1 MIDKKHF
8 RSYNPIFDSCKIK
21 KPLHVPYLLA
31 LQRLSRSSRSC
42 VTLLP
47 FAFFLNCFHGAF
59 GDELIIS
66 SETAA
71 FMQVIRKLASGV
83 DRHKALIFNLRKVHT
98 IED

>member
-1 MIDKKHF
+1 M
-8 RSYNPIFDSCKIK
+8 
-21 KPLHVPYLLA
+21 PYLLA

-83 DRHKALIFNLRKVHT
+83 DRHKALIFNLRKVH
-98 IED
+98 IFECIQYCPACILISKFFLKQPIAEQ